1 MHRTYRLAVLATLLL
16 IVLGSLP
23 AARPAHAQN
32 PYCFPETGQCVEGR
46 FRSFWAEGGGLTIFG
61 FPITPARD
69 ERNPDTGNTY
79 LTQWFERNRFELH
92 PENAAPYD
100 VLLGRL
106 GADRLAQMGRNWQ
119 AEGRESGPKAG
130 CLWFPQTGHNV
141 CDQQPGAGNAL
152 AVGFMSYWRREQ
164 LNDRRLDP
172 YARSLAL
179 HGLPLTEARME
190 TNASGDRVLTQW
202 FERTR
207 MEWHPDNLAPFRVLL
222 GLLGSELRGG
232 TSQQPAGNIRYVH
245 AGALHELQ
253 PDGTSRRITAL
264 IDQGTV
270 LDAVHWQDQVI
281 VLSERG
287 LQRVATSGAQSIATF
302 SQGNARFG
310 SLTAPEQSGMVFYS
324 YARDANSPMGFEGVV
339 GMITNGTT
347 AAKLFDAPNVVTVLG
362 LSTDS
367 KGLLVIDRGQDPSF
381 VQVRVVQIPTG
392 ETIDR
397 LPITGVGAVAQSPDR
412 VNVRIAAV
420 DQPGEHPDVLNLY
433 DLTRA
438 DLGRRVIELPQRGWD
453 AWGMLWSRDSRYI
466 YVAMAPS
473 VSDPEY
479 ELYRVDVASGRGEL
493 VASKLP
499 PGTRLIRMSP
509 DDRQIV
515 AATQTTA
522 GLIDLATGAFNRQT
536 VPAEALIVR

>member
-1 MHRTYRLAVLATLLL
+1 MHRTSGLGVLAALLL
-16 IVLGSLP
+16 IVLGGLP
-23 AARPAHAQN
+23 AARPARAQDRD
-32 PYCFPETGQCVEGR
+32 CFPETGQCVEGR
-46 FRSFWAEGGGLTIFG
+46 FLRFWRESGGLREMG

-69 ERNPDTGNTY
+69 ERNPDTGQTY

-106 GADRLAQMGRNWQ
+106 GADRLAALGRNWQ
-119 AEGRESGPKAG
+119 AEGRESGPKDG
-130 CLWFPQTGHNV
+130 CLWFAQTGHNV
-141 CDQQPGAGNAL
+141 CDQQPGVDTAQA
-152 AVGFMSYWRREQ
+152 GFMSYWRYTQ
-164 LNDRRLDP
+164 LGDLRLDP
-172 YARSLAL
+172 YGRSLAL

-207 MEWHPDNLAPFRVLL
+207 MEWHPNNPPGFRVLL

-232 TSQQPAGNIRYVH
+232 TSQQPAGNIRYVN

-264 IDQGTV
+264 ADQGKV

-287 LQRVATSGAQSIATF
+287 LQRVAASGAQTIATF
-302 SQGNARFG
+302 TQGQALFG
-310 SLTAPEQSGMVFYS
+310 TLTAPENSGFVFYS
-324 YARDANSPMGFEGVV
+324 YARSAGTPTGFTGVV
-339 GMITNGTT
+339 GTITNGTS

-381 VQVRVVQIPTG
+381 GQARVIQIPTG
-392 ETIDR
+392 ETIGR
-397 LPITGVGAVAQSPDR
+397 LPIGGVGAVAQSPDR
-412 VNVRIAAV
+412 VNVRVAAI

-433 DLTRA
+433 ELGRA
-438 DLGRRVIELPQRGWD
+438 DLGRRVIQLPRRGWN
-453 AWGMLWSRDSRYI
+453 AWQLLWSRDSRQI

-473 VSDPEY
+473 VSEAEF

-499 PGTRLIRMSP
+499 PDTRLIRMSP

-522 GLIDLATGAFNRQT
+522 GLIDLATGTFNRQT